1 MVFGLLKQKGRICV
15 MKEKMSVNETV
26 REALAIALLQLM
38 KNKELSEISISEIVK
53 VAGVGRSSFYRNFDS
68 KEQLLCSYI
77 IDLYREYFKERN
89 VPLRIS
95 SPDEVEAFLT
105 PRFHFIKEHRDIF
118 RALYKNGML
127 YYFFEKLEDELILLL
142 CGQAEETSSY
152 YRAMFSGSCA
162 GIIRHWIEKDF
173 ADSVEEMVR
182 LFANPPSRL

>member
-1 MVFGLLKQKGRICV
+1 

-77 IDLYREYFKERN
+77 IDLYREYFKEQN
-89 VPLRIS
+89 VPVRIAS
-95 SPDEVEAFLT
+95 SDEVEVFLT

-127 YYFFEKLEDELILLL
+127 YYLFEKLEDDLILLL